1 MDGKARSKKDYL
13 RKAVLSLLN
22 LMESITEENKK
33 GRMVAIKVPVAFA
46 SELQEMFKD
55 VPGDNVLPADCHVT
69 IGMFDK
75 STKNNKIYSII
86 EKAVDKIKSFKLKTV
101 KFNVFPGHKG
111 NEFKDVLHVEC
122 ESDDLMEIHQFLKDE
137 FESKKIDMNNG
148 GFDFKPHIT
157 IKYCEGKVPEEFL
170 KQPIENTFKV
180 NSISFYVNSNVIPF
194 RLR

>member
-1 MDGKARSKKDYL
+1 M
-13 RKAVLSLLN
+13 LN
-22 LMESITEENKK
+22 LMSILESITEENKK

-55 VPGDNVLPADCHVT
+55 VPGQAVKAEDCHCT
-69 IGMFDK
+69 IGMFEK
-75 STKNNKIYSII
+75 GPKNNKIYSIL
-86 EKAVDKIKSFKLKTV
+86 EKAVDKIKSFKFKTV
-101 KFNVFPGHKG
+101 KFNVFPGHKD
-111 NEFKDVLHVEC
+111 NDFKDVLHVEC

-157 IKYCEGKVPEEFL
+157 IKYCEGKVPEEL
-170 KQPIENTFKV
+170 LSQPIENTFKV
-180 NSISFYVNSNVIPF
+180 SAISFYANSNVIPF